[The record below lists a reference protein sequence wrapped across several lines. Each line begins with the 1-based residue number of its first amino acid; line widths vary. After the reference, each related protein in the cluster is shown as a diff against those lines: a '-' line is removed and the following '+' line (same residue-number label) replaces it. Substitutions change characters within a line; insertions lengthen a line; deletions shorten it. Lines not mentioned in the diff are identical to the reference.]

1 MCKTQ
6 ALTRKTIVVV
16 KNNEKYRLFTDD
28 LKKILKVRK
37 LRAPPLPPYEIVS
50 NESEEDSPIA
60 K

>member
-1 MCKTQ
+1 MCKSQ
-6 ALTRKTIVVV
+6 SLTRKIIVVV

-37 LRAPPLPPYEIVS
+37 LRAPPLPRYEMIS
-50 NESEEDSPIA
+50 NESEEDSPIV